1 MRNIKDINN
10 KKITSADRLR
20 VGRWYILY
28 NNDAKMLLF
37 RYKGCLTTDTFGII
51 TTEVYDSACWGYSFE
66 KYLDEDTPTFAF
78 DNENYVVKADFD
90 EVIKYFPNEK
100 FR

>member
-1 MRNIKDINN
+1 M
-10 KKITSADRLR
+10 
-20 VGRWYILY
+20 
-28 NNDAKMLLF
+28 
-37 RYKGCLTTDTFGII
+37 
-51 TTEVYDSACWGYSFE
+51 
-66 KYLDEDTPTFAF
+66 DEDAPTFAF

>member
-1 MRNIKDINN
+1 
-10 KKITSADRLR
+10 
-20 VGRWYILY
+20 
-28 NNDAKMLLF
+28 MLLF
-37 RYKGCLTTDTFGII
+37 RYKGCLITDTFGII

-66 KYLDEDTPTFAF
+66 KYLDEDTSTFAF
-78 DNENYVVKADFD
+78 DNENYVVKASFD

>member
-20 VGRWYILY
+20 VNRWYILY

-37 RYKGCLTTDTFGII
+37 RYKGCITTDDFGYIR
-51 TTEVYDSACWGYSFE
+51 TEVYDSACWGYSFQ
-66 KYLDEDTPTFAF
+66 KYMNEDASTFAF
-78 DNENYVVKADFD
+78 DNENYVVKASFD
-90 EVIKYFPNEK
+90 EVIKYFPDEK
-100 FR
+100 FK